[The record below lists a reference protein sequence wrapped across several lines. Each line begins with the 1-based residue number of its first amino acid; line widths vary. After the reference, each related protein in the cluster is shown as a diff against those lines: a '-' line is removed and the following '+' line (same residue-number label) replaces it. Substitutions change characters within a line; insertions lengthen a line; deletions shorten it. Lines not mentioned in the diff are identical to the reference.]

1 MAIQSL
7 KLGIKEH
14 IIPGVRLIICFGFLP
29 LVLAGC
35 FSFGRPKTESVK
47 VIMQPE
53 LPAYSGPRATL
64 TMADFDVKAAK
75 ATSEIGAQL
84 RRMVAQSLTASNRFV
99 MVERGENERGTPPGQ
114 ANEPVQSSEL
124 IITAA
129 VTEFEPQVSGGSG
142 GIGGGGGEAR
152 GALGGLLGSN
162 LNKAHMA
169 LEIRI
174 ADAATSKVLATSIVQ
189 GQATDV
195 SGIFPGE
202 APLGDGLSAYAKTP
216 MEKAIRICVIEAVR
230 RISESIPVDYYKYN
244 INTEETHGKTQA

>member
-1 MAIQSL
+1 MA
-7 KLGIKEH
+7 
-14 IIPGVRLIICFGFLP
+14 
-29 LVLAGC
+29 LAGC
-35 FSFGRPKTESVK
+35 FSFGRPKKESVK
-47 VIMQPE
+47 VILQPE
-53 LPAYSGPRATL
+53 VPAYSGPRATL

-84 RRMVAQSLTASNRFV
+84 RRMVAKSLAATNRFV
-99 MVERGENERGTPPGQ
+99 LVERGENERSAGSSEADTSVP
-114 ANEPVQSSEL
+114 SSEL
-124 IITAA
+124 IISAA

-174 ADAATSKVLATSIVQ
+174 ADAATSKVLETSLVQ

-216 MEKAIRICVIEAVR
+216 MEKAIRICVAETVR
-230 RISESIPVDYYKYN
+230 RISESIPSTYYKY
-244 INTEETHGKTQA
+244 